1 MFARVVTAQVSPARL
16 DEAIKVW
23 KESVMPAVKSQKGF
37 SSGRLMVN
45 RSTGKIVTVA
55 LWNAESDMR
64 ATAGGFVQE
73 QIAKF
78 GSMFSGQPIVEE
90 YEVAVEA

>member
-1 MFARVVTAQVSPARL
+1 MYARVVTAQVPPASL
-16 DEAIKVW
+16 DEGIKLW

-37 SSGRLMVN
+37 NSGKLLVN
-45 RSTGKIVTVA
+45 RTTGKIVTVG
-55 LWNAESDMR
+55 LWNSEAEMR

-78 GSMFSGQPIVEE
+78 GKMFSSPPVVEE

>member
-1 MFARVVTAQVSPARL
+1 MFARVVTAQVAPAKL
-16 DEAIKVW
+16 DEAIKLW

-37 SSGRLMVN
+37 SSGRFLVN
-45 RSTGKIVTVA
+45 RSTGKIMTIG
-55 LWNAESDMR
+55 LWNTESDMR

-78 GSMFSGQPIVEE
+78 GSMFSGPPVVEE
-90 YEVAVEA
+90 FEVAVEA